1 MQFVPLNKRSKKAQ
15 REFYAKKRGSWHG
28 VNPISRTVQS
38 RKVYDR
44 ARAKQSTRRN
54 SDVI

>member
-15 REFYAKKRGSWHG
+15 REFYAQKRGSWYG
-28 VNPISRTVQS
+28 VNPISQTIQN
-38 RKVYDR
+38 RKAYDR

-54 SDVI
+54 PEAI

>member
-54 SDVI
+54 SEVI